1 MRDPRAV
8 PHQWGKDIC
17 SGGRARLRILRS
29 QPVRPLYYEN
39 GNLLSYAESTNI
51 DIQID
56 NNDDNYREADVSS
69 TPPLFS
75 GETPSPIIDR
85 APERPIIH
93 IVAIAIIRVS
103 GGGGPSEAIP
113 SPRPAANRNRVAR
126 KVAPV
131 EPLDKHIWRIPD
143 RDLQE

>member
-1 MRDPRAV
+1 MAQRYLRRREGQTAQFGPRKV
-8 PHQWGKDIC
+8 LR
-17 SGGRARLRILRS
+17 RATRKTTLLC
-29 QPVRPLYYEN
+29 VREWESFLCC
-39 GNLLSYAESTNI
+39 AESTN
-51 DIQID
+51 DNHD
-56 NNDDNYREADVSS
+56 NNYLEADLSS

-85 APERPIIH
+85 TPERPIIH
-93 IVAIAIIRVS
+93 IVAVAIIRVP

-126 KVAPV
+126 QVAPV
-131 EPLDKHIWRIPD
+131 EPLDKHIRRTPD